1 MSNNLVS
8 YLSRRGSR
16 SNKTLFDRPTS
27 RRIAAARPRPTVGF
41 AGHARPADRAS
52 GSAAAAV
59 RKTTSNGSTGCVCA
73 AVAVEEKKTAEDKA
87 AEDKAEGDRAAEDK
101 GTEEKATEDEAAEE
115 KATEDE
121 AAEEKTS
128 SSVALS
134 SSGRCN
140 MQNIRYCEFT
150 LPARA
155 ALASPSAY
163 RRVALVWPPQ
173 PP

>member
-1 MSNNLVS
+1 MSNNPVS

-16 SNKTLFDRPTS
+16 SNKTPFDRPTS

-41 AGHARPADRAS
+41 AGHADRAS
-52 GSAAAAV
+52 GPAAAAV

-163 RRVALVWPPQ
+163 RRVALVWSPQ